1 MTETTS
7 NWWITS
13 VSIFI
18 SDKKRDIK
26 LNDKTYQKLQI
37 WQTFVSKLSGNA
49 CNFTATSYHR
59 LPFGK
64 SIKLMQGC
72 HFPRYRLEVTERNE

>member
-1 MTETTS
+1 MKINCKIHNIYEHLARMTETTS

-13 VSIFI
+13 ISIFI

-26 LNDKTYQKLQI
+26 LNDKNYQKLQI

-49 CNFTATSYHR
+49 YNFTATSY
-59 LPFGK
+59 LPFCK
-64 SIKLMQGC
+64 SIK
-72 HFPRYRLEVTERNE
+72 